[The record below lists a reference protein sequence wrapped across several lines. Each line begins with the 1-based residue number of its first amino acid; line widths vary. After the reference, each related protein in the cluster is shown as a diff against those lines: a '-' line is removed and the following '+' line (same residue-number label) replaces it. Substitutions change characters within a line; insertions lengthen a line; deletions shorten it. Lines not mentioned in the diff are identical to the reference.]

1 GIGAEETALTHDSR
15 PDAFA
20 AWRRFFEALAERGPL
35 VLVFEDLHWADDQF
49 LDFVDHLVD
58 WAADVTLLVVGT
70 ARPELLERRPGWGG
84 GKANATTLSL
94 RPLSDDE
101 TALLLAAS
109 LGTPVLDAATQTAL
123 LERAG
128 GNPLYAEQYARLLTE
143 HPDSTDVSVPETIHG
158 IIAARLDGL
167 AAEEKSLLHNAAVH
181 GKVFWAGAV
190 AAMAGQERVDV
201 AERRS
206 EERRVGT

>member
-58 WAADVTLLVVGT
+58 WAADVPLLVVGT

-84 GKANATTLSL
+84 GKRNATTLSL
-94 RPLSDDE
+94 APLAEAETSQLIAALLGRAVLPAEMQGGLSD
-101 TALLLAAS
+101 
-109 LGTPVLDAATQTAL
+109 G
-123 LERAG
+123 AG
-128 GNPLYAEQYARLLTE
+128 GDALNAEQ
-143 HPDSTDVSVPETIHG
+143 
-158 IIAARLDGL
+158 
-167 AAEEKSLLHNAAVH
+167 
-181 GKVFWAGAV
+181 
-190 AAMAGQERVDV
+190 
-201 AERRS
+201 
-206 EERRVGT
+206 